1 MRQEEEALSNATV
14 SEINCET
21 ILTPLSTW
29 RAELPFLQHLESQN
43 SLNVSQEV

>member
-1 MRQEEEALSNATV
+1 MRQEEEALTNVTV

-29 RAELPFLQHLESQN
+29 RAEPPFLRELESQK
-43 SLNVSQEV
+43 SVNVSQEV